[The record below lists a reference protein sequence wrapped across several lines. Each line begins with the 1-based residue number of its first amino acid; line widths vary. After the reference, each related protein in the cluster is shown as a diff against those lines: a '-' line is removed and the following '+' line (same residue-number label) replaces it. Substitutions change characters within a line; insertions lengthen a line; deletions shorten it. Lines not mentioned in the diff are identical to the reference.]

1 MPSKRPNSVDGSIA
15 TLIQRSAMATTKT
28 KSADHLVRVSNS
40 TYLALIERQLELVR
54 AGKQKPTL
62 GEVVAMFVKK

>member
-1 MPSKRPNSVDGSIA
+1 VFNKKPLDKMI
-15 TLIQRSAMATTKT
+15 
-28 KSADHLVRVSNS
+28 RVSNS

-54 AGKQKPTL
+54 SGKQKPTL